1 MVSKPFANLQVAYLS
16 SAWGRMFG
24 AMGER
29 LASYLPIAAEPVLV
43 AAAVQPETMLLDGKF
58 SVKQFHALFF

>member
-1 MVSKPFANLQVAYLS
+1 
-16 SAWGRMFG
+16 MFG